1 MLYCCRWI
9 GSIPMLSYKGKDI
22 QIKKSKRE
30 EGEVAIITV
39 IADIG
44 GGEKRRLFQ
53 WQQKEQKA

>member
-1 MLYCCRWI
+1 
-9 GSIPMLSYKGKDI
+9 MLSYKGKDI

-53 WQQKEQKA
+53 